1 MFQKTPWS
9 KSPCWLLLLCTFEP
23 WMQSELM
30 TRILQTL
37 NTRMKNAGRNIIL
50 FLDNAPCHPRE
61 LINMFSN
68 IEVAFL
74 PKNATSVKDTV
85 PRCTSNQE
93 LACLCFCHGSNTVE
107 TLAEKKNGLCTQVWQ
122 KSFLKTFKVCW
133 RWKKRVNVFRCG
145 TYFNVQKRYSL
156 LAQIP

>member
-68 IEVAFL
+68 IKVALL
-74 PKNATSVKDTV
+74 PKNANWRTQCLDTRVIKNWRAYVFVMVVTLLKHWPRKRMVYAHKFGKSHFWRLSKFVEDERNTSM
-85 PRCTSNQE
+85 S
-93 LACLCFCHGSNTVE
+93 
-107 TLAEKKNGLCTQVWQ
+107 
-122 KSFLKTFKVCW
+122 
-133 RWKKRVNVFRCG
+133 
-145 TYFNVQKRYSL
+145 FNVEYISMLKN
-156 LAQIP
+156 II